1 MSEDSISGESVATRS
16 LLWAA
21 VKRLDADAKEFLIDL
36 ETRNLTSLEALWLH
50 PRSDFQ
56 AGFLEEKKRLLFR
69 LRQHTKLRGGD
80 ETALE
85 ESHFVCIEC
94 STVISFDLDV
104 SCPICGTSKW
114 LELVSHISSPPTLN

>member
-1 MSEDSISGESVATRS
+1 MSEDSELGELVVTRS

-36 ETRNLTSLEALWLH
+36 ETRNLTSLEALWSY

-56 AGFLEEKKRLLFR
+56 AGFLDEKKRLLYR
-69 LRQHTKLRGGD
+69 LRQHTELPKGD

-94 STVISFDLDV
+94 STVISFGRNV
-104 SCPICGTSKW
+104 SCPICETSKW
-114 LELVSHISSPPTLN
+114 LELVSHISPPPTSN